1 MEGFDLL
8 LDVEGV
14 RRAIGWVG
22 GRRRGRRREMDGD
35 AAGVTPRRQRKEATA
50 GRSTRS
56 HRAWRSSAAA
66 MENCFLVSC
75 GGLRDT
81 SS

>member
-22 GRRRGRRREMDGD
+22 GRRRGRRREMDGFR
-35 AAGVTPRRQRKEATA
+35 ALGLSRGGEMVEEEI
-50 GRSTRS
+50 GRA
-56 HRAWRSSAAA
+56 H
-66 MENCFLVSC
+66 V
-75 GGLRDT
+75 
-81 SS
+81 

>member
-22 GRRRGRRREMDGD
+22 GRRRGRRREMDGFR
-35 AAGVTPRRQRKEATA
+35 ALGLSRGGEMVEEEEFSQI
-50 GRSTRS
+50 GRA
-56 HRAWRSSAAA
+56 H
-66 MENCFLVSC
+66 V
-75 GGLRDT
+75 
-81 SS
+81 